1 MLSPLFASY
10 REAYSGIPRPV
21 WLLSAA
27 NLINRSGTMVLPFL
41 ALYLTEERGFS
52 VTGAGRALALYG
64 VGAMA
69 ASFLG
74 GWLAD
79 RFEPVRVMTW
89 SLVATAACF
98 FVLGRLEAPW
108 AIYLAL
114 AALSLAGE
122 SFRPAN
128 LTAIGR
134 ASGEVARAKSYTLYR
149 LAINLGMTL
158 GPTVGGVLAL
168 YDYDWLFWADGATC
182 LGAAL
187 LLHLAFRPTA
197 GERAEERPAGAG
209 RSPWSDR
216 PFLAFGFLCFVVA
229 AIMFQILGAFPLFL
243 SRERDF
249 SEAAIGFVLAI
260 NTLIIVAVEMVVV
273 HTLSRRDIPR
283 ILAAGGLLVGLGF
296 ALLPFGRGF
305 LFVAF
310 TVVVWTLGEML
321 SFSFSTTW
329 TAARADDW
337 SRGRY
342 LGVYNLN
349 FATAFVVAPLLG
361 TWVYERFGGTALWLG
376 CGVAGVAVALGFV
389 ALGRRPH

>member
-1 MLSPLFASY
+1 
-10 REAYSGIPRPV
+10 
-21 WLLSAA
+21 
-27 NLINRSGTMVLPFL
+27 
-41 ALYLTEERGFS
+41 
-52 VTGAGRALALYG
+52 
-64 VGAMA
+64 MA

-79 RFEPVRVMTW
+79 RFEPTRVMKW
-89 SLVATAACF
+89 SLVATAASF
-98 FVLGRLEAPW
+98 FVLGRLQAPW

-134 ASGEVARAKSYTLYR
+134 ASGEADRAKSYALYR

-182 LGAAL
+182 LAAAL

-197 GERAEERPAGAG
+197 GESAAARFAGEI
-209 RSPWSDR
+209 RSPWTDR
-216 PFLAFGFLCFVVA
+216 RFLAFVSLCFVVA
-229 AIMFQILGAFPLFL
+229 VIMFQFNGAYTLFL
-243 SRERDF
+243 SRERGF
-249 SEAAIGFVLAI
+249 SEAAIGLTLAV

-273 HTLSRRDIPR
+273 HTLSRHDIHR
-283 ILAAGGLLVGLGF
+283 VVAVGGLLVGLGY
-296 ALLPFGRGF
+296 ALLPFGKSF
-305 LFVAF
+305 AFVAF
-310 TVVVWTLGEML
+310 TVVVWTVGEML
-321 SFSFSTTW
+321 SFAFSTTW
-329 TAARADDW
+329 TAARADDR

-342 LGVYNLN
+342 LGVYNLS
-349 FATAFVVAPLLG
+349 FATAFVAAPLAG

-376 CGVAGVAVALGFV
+376 CGVAGTLVALGFL
-389 ALGRRPH
+389 ALGGRERI